1 MIISRL
7 APVLMTGLGSLV
19 SLCHATGSLNGL
31 PILNGPIPV
40 VPQNDPDMK
49 KGPGEFIHPGLWHT
63 HDDLERIKKGVENNE
78 EPYASAFEKFS
89 ANEYSQ
95 ANVSVYFSSREQI
108 RAGILI
114 TWHST
119 RCEAPAL
126 FYAVVPAATTRLHSR
141 LMSVAHTRTP

>member
-1 MIISRL
+1 VIFTFFSNQTLRDASLAVVNKMIISRL

-49 KGPGEFIHPGLWHT
+49 RGPGEFIHPGLWHT
-63 HDDLERIKKGVENNE
+63 HDDLERIKKGVENQE

-89 ANEYSQ
+89 ANEFSQ
-95 ANVSVYFSSREQI
+95 ANVSIYLASHNPNGPV
-108 RAGILI
+108 
-114 TWHST
+114 
-119 RCEAPAL
+119 C
-126 FYAVVPAATTRLHSR
+126 
-141 LMSVAHTRTP
+141 